1 MVNKLIDILSEKDN
15 KAVKAYW
22 PAETCKTLELLQM
35 STTYWQNIKISMEN
49 IVMHIAIVKTFV
61 KSSYLLFLLLH
72 INWDFDLTKIST
84 LLSEKNKVK
93 LYMVLN

>member
-1 MVNKLIDILSEKDN
+1 
-15 KAVKAYW
+15 
-22 PAETCKTLELLQM
+22 
-35 STTYWQNIKISMEN
+35 
-49 IVMHIAIVKTFV
+49 MHIAIVKTFV

-84 LLSEKNKVK
+84 LLSEKNRVK